1 MDRGILEHGRVGQ
14 QVTAAASD
22 LPQLS
27 KRGVGA
33 SIGFGPLRDSWALR
47 GRFAVPGGSPAL
59 ACTTSRRSI
68 ARKADRRQ
76 ARTPQ
81 VM

>member
-22 LPQLS
+22 LPQAS

-33 SIGFGPLRDSWALR
+33 SIGFGRSGTA
-47 GRFAVPGGSPAL
+47 GR
-59 ACTTSRRSI
+59 
-68 ARKADRRQ
+68 
-76 ARTPQ
+76 
-81 VM
+81 